1 MIFGRPHR
9 SVDDAVPP
17 PSRPALGR
25 TDGPGQGEAASTS
38 DSGAPADAGQDTGQP
53 DVAGSEQGLGASAAR
68 GVLWMTAQ
76 KWMTRLGGLV
86 TMVVLTRFV
95 APEDFGVVAAAMTV
109 IPFVYLLSDMGFSAY
124 VVQAKS
130 ADQAL
135 LSTSFWFSCVAA
147 GVLGGLLFALA
158 PAFALVFGIDEVT
171 AVLRALV
178 PSILFVGLQAVPVAL
193 LRRRMQ
199 FRALAAQTAVAAAIA
214 QVVAIVLALTGAGV
228 WALVFQQL
236 VSQGV
241 SAGMAW
247 WASRWRPSLRFA
259 RRELA
264 AMTRFGGQVVSVELV
279 AATRGWAEAA
289 IITNVLGAAALG
301 YLTIARR
308 LVDVTSDMSA
318 AAILPVSTVVFARVR
333 ESLGRLRAAYLRALG
348 TSYGTVGLPLTFVAV
363 SAPLVVPLV
372 FGEGWDQ
379 SIVLAQALA
388 LAGVLTLGAMLDHGL
403 FYGLGKPGTW
413 LAYAIVVDA
422 LTLATTAVCVRWGL
436 IGVALGFLS
445 VALLATVSRWVLV
458 GRTLAV
464 RVGVVARPFARL
476 LPVMVGVVLAGQGTI
491 LLTDALPSILALA
504 CVGLVM
510 LLVHVGL
517 VRLLA
522 PAVYLDVVRAL
533 RLRSA
538 MSRLRAV
545 LRPRAERARPPGSGA
560 EH

>member
-9 SVDDAVPP
+9 SVDDSVPRP
-17 PSRPALGR
+17 ARPALGR
-25 TDGPGQGEAASTS
+25 TDGLGQGEAVSTS

-86 TMVVLTRFV
+86 TIVVLTRFL

-348 TSYGTVGLPLTFVAV
+348 TSYGTVSLPLTFVAV

-436 IGVALGFLS
+436 IGVALGFLG
-445 VALLATVSRWVLV
+445 VALVATVLRWVLV
-458 GRTLAV
+458 GRTLSTRA
-464 RVGVVARPFARL
+464 RSVASPFGRL
-476 LPVMVGVVLAGQGTI
+476 LPVMACDGLVGAVTMNLASG
-491 LLTDALPSILALA
+491 LPPLLALA
-504 CVGLVM
+504 CVALPM
-510 LLVHVGL
+510 LLAHVVL
-517 VRLLA
+517 VRLVA
-522 PAVYLDVVRAL
+522 PTVFEDVLRGL
-533 RLRSA
+533 RLRQLGARLSA
-538 MSRLRAV
+538 LGRRAIGT
-545 LRPRAERARPPGSGA
+545 RA
-560 EH
+560 